1 MSHDQRNDKKDVT
14 LIQCKLDKSKCDHEW
29 EHGDGRNADRC
40 VKCGQGFLAY
50 VFMEAP

>member
-1 MSHDQRNDKKDVT
+1 MSEDKGEDLT
-14 LIQCKLDKSKCDHEW
+14 LFQCKPDRSKCDHEW
-29 EHGDGRNADRC
+29 EHGDGRDDDRC

>member
-1 MSHDQRNDKKDVT
+1 MSEDKGEDLT
-14 LIQCKLDKSKCDHEW
+14 LFQCKLDRSKCDHEW
-29 EHGDGRNADRC
+29 EHGDGRDDDDRC